1 MKRKLLYV
9 LCGLILL
16 VILVPVGALIWA
28 KSTLDSALIPPSSS
42 GVVNLSSRATEP
54 GRWEVI
60 PTVLRSPI
68 DWQQLNDP
76 DIAYF
81 PWARWW
87 WPGADVEPSAIASQL
102 AIIREAGFGGVEIQA
117 FKVGMSSIDDDAI
130 LKRVNAFGSE
140 QFYQALGGAMEVA
153 SQLGMQVDV
162 NHGSGWPAGGP
173 QVSLTETLQ
182 SLQFTE
188 QQVQG
193 PARKQIAIPRPR
205 ADLDDY
211 FFALAELSIF
221 GGEDF
226 YNFPAA
232 SAKLMHVNAYR
243 VSGGERKANPLSVN
257 DQLQLQASSVVDL
270 SDRVRSGRVE
280 WDIPEGDWAIVAT
293 WIMPNG
299 SAPILVAK
307 EHSGFVLDH
316 LRRDVVLGS
325 YDYLFGEQAGLDKW
339 YGRGFRG
346 IFNDS
351 LEFTVNRLAT
361 EEIFEQFFQR
371 RGYRIE
377 PYLASLAEMGADNFY
392 FREVLGI
399 RPLPEYALEFD
410 TSRIRYDYKKTIS
423 DLVIEEFVET
433 SRQWAEGR
441 GMTSRGQTYGMDV
454 DVLRGLGA
462 NSIPETEQLFAGGG
476 EAGLK
481 LPAAAALL
489 YGHELVSAESFV
501 WANRSHG
508 TTPRKVKAAADKLF
522 LSGVNHI
529 IYHGIPYQW
538 NVLGGEAHFGRG
550 GWFPFSSPD
559 SSRSTFS
566 SLISPLNPMWEGFTQ
581 VNRYIA
587 RAQQLLRGGAADVDV
602 LIWYP
607 FIGFPSSYGESPV
620 LKSEP
625 LANGRFPDAEP
636 PAGEIH
642 GLLGDKFDGAGDDHR
657 VEWLEL
663 LAPVTTSLNRL
674 GYTWNWFGEHAL
686 LNNKLE
692 VGRTASG
699 SRYQL
704 LVVPNVERMSAE
716 AAEAMLAL
724 QNAGQQLVLLGALPE
739 SVPGFYKLDENNARL
754 TSALDELLAAGALH
768 IHDVAELRPALAS
781 LNRYLAHPVGDTTL
795 RYVRR
800 IEGATE
806 IRFIANQ
813 TAEPVSESLRLDPS
827 SEHWWFDPM
836 SGDRWPVKR
845 GDHEAVI
852 TLAGYESRLLVSGRE
867 ISETSA
873 PVMCRPEV
881 ARASQ
886 AVTTWS
892 VPELGNQLVDWR
904 SEPEVVTR
912 DAPLQHSATVN
923 LDRQPSSMS
932 LDLGLVHGVA
942 TVSVN
947 GNQPMLVAAPP
958 FQVDISDQVIA
969 GSNSIVIT
977 VTQALRNHL
986 ISQGEAGDAR
996 YQQMAQ
1002 FQGQY
1007 QAGGLIG
1014 PVVLRECATHRGSE

>member
-1 MKRKLLYV
+1 MLL
-9 LCGLILL
+9 
-16 VILVPVGALIWA
+16 LVPVGGLIWV
-28 KSTLDSALIPPSSS
+28 KSSLDGALIPPSSS
-42 GVVNLSSRATEP
+42 GEVPLSDRATALDRHAAPMEWP
-54 GRWEVI
+54 
-60 PTVLRSPI
+60 SAI
-68 DWQQLNDP
+68 DWRQLDDP
-76 DIAYF
+76 DVAYF

-102 AIIREAGFGGVEIQA
+102 ATIREAGFGGVEIQA

-130 LKRVNAFGSE
+130 LERVNAFASE
-140 QFYQALGGAMEVA
+140 SFYRALGGAIDAA
-153 SQLGMQVDV
+153 SELGMQVDI

-173 QVSLTETLQ
+173 QVSLAETLQ
-182 SLQFTE
+182 TLQFTE
-188 QQVQG
+188 RQVQG
-193 PARKQIAIPRPR
+193 PARKQVKLPRPA

-232 SAKLMHVNAYR
+232 SASLMQVNAYR
-243 VSGGERKANPLSVN
+243 VTGGERKANPLTVN
-257 DQLQLQASSVVDL
+257 DQLALQASSVIDL
-270 SDRVRSGRVE
+270 TDRVKDGRVE
-280 WDIPEGDWAIVAT
+280 WDIPEGEWAIVAT

-299 SAPILVAK
+299 SAPILVAR

-316 LRRDVVLGS
+316 LRDDVVLGS
-325 YDYLFGEQAGLDKW
+325 YDYLFGEETGLDKW

-410 TSRIRYDYKKTIS
+410 ASRIRYDYKKTIS
-423 DLVIEEFVET
+423 DLVIEKFVET

-441 GMTSRGQTYGMDV
+441 GMTSRGQTYGMDL

-489 YGHELVSAESFV
+489 YGHTLVSAESFV

-566 SLISPLNPMWEGFTQ
+566 SLISPLNPMWEGFAQ

-587 RAQQLLRGGAADVDV
+587 RVQQLLRGGAPDIDV

-620 LKSEP
+620 LVSEP

-642 GLLGDKFDGAGDDHR
+642 GLLGDKFEGAGDDHR
-657 VEWLEL
+657 VDWLES
-663 LAPVTTSLNRL
+663 LAPVTESLNRR

-686 LNNKLE
+686 LNHKLS
-692 VGRTASG
+692 VGRTESG
-699 SRYQL
+699 ARYQL
-704 LVVPNVERMSAE
+704 LLVPNVERLSAE

-724 QNAGQQLVLLGALPE
+724 QRAGQQIVLMGALPE
-739 SVPGFYKLDENNARL
+739 TVPGFYRLDESNARL
-754 TSALDELLAAGALH
+754 RRAVDGLLDAGALH
-768 IHDVAELRPALAS
+768 VGEPAALRPALAS
-781 LNRYLAHPVGDTTL
+781 LNRYLAHPADDTKL
-795 RYVRR
+795 RYLRR
-800 IEGATE
+800 IEGDTE

-813 TAEPVSESLRLDPS
+813 TTETLSESLQLDPAA
-827 SEHWWFDPM
+827 EHWWFDPM
-836 SGDRWPVKR
+836 SGDRWPVSR
-845 GDHEAVI
+845 DDGEAVM
-852 TLAGYESRLLVSGRE
+852 TLAGYESRVLVSGRAMPAAA
-867 ISETSA
+867 A

-881 ARASQ
+881 AARSQ
-886 AVTTWS
+886 TLTMWQ

-904 SEPEVVTR
+904 TAPQVVTR
-912 DAPLQHSATVN
+912 EAPLRYSATVN

-942 TVSVN
+942 SVSVN
-947 GNQPMLVAAPP
+947 GHPPMLVAAPP
-958 FQVDISDQVIA
+958 FQRDIADQLVV
-969 GSNSIVIT
+969 GDNEIVVT

-986 ISQGEAGDAR
+986 IAEAEAGDTR

-1007 QAGGLIG
+1007 QAGGLMG
-1014 PVVLRECATHRGSE
+1014 PVVLRECAVSPGR